1 MRRLVVYVNSGDF
14 DIMVKCVSD
23 VDCHAGVVYVDVF
36 YAQAES
42 RV

>member
-1 MRRLVVYVNSGDF
+1 LRGLVVYVNSGNF

-23 VDCHAGVVYVDVF
+23 VDCHAGVVYVNVF
-36 YAQAES
+36 YAQAER